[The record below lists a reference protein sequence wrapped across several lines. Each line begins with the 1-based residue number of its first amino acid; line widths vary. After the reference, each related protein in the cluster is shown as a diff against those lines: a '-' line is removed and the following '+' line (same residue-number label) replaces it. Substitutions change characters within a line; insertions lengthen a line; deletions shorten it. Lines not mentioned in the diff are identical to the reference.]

1 MPAAYRNVNPQ
12 KGDAI
17 LKAATALFLKNGY
30 EKTSMDAIARKA
42 GVTKQTVY
50 SHYENKDQ
58 LFMRMI
64 GELCNRKLSTKPTAS
79 DIKKPFEAL
88 LTQVGMDLLT
98 LITSPEGMAAT
109 RLVVA
114 EADRYPKLARLY
126 YENGTLRIIQLIA
139 AFLDEQKAQGK
150 IAIPD
155 TESAAAYFFSMLKGQ
170 FFLRMTLNVT
180 PIPSA
185 RENAAHV
192 RETVAV
198 FMRMYG
204 GRNPMHTR
212 SKL

>member
-1 MPAAYRNVNPQ
+1 MPAAYRHVNPQ
-12 KGDAI
+12 KGNAI
-17 LKAATALFLKNGY
+17 LKAATTLFLKSGY
-30 EKTSMDAIARKA
+30 EKTSMEAIAKKA

-50 SHYENKDQ
+50 SHYQNKDQ

-64 GELCNRKLSTKPTAS
+64 SELCNRKLSPKPTTS
-79 DIKKPFEAL
+79 DIKKPFETL

-98 LITSPEGMAAT
+98 LITSPEGIAAT

-126 YENGTLRIIQLIA
+126 YENGTLRIIHLIA
-139 AFLDEQKAQGK
+139 AFLDEQKQQGK
-150 IAIPD
+150 IAIAD

-185 RENAAHV
+185 RENTAHV

-204 GRNPMHTR
+204 GKNPMHTR